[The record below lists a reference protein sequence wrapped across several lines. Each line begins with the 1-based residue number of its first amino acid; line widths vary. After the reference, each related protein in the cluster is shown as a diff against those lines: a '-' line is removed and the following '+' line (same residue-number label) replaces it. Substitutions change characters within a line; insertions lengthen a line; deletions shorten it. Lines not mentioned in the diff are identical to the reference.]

1 MISVKIS
8 SLLNSTETLQKLANM
23 KLKAKLSWQVSRLL
37 KEAEREI
44 QEFNEARLA
53 LINKYG
59 EKDENGELVTDE
71 KSNCKIDNEFV
82 KEFSNELEE
91 LVSAEVELNASKID
105 INKLEELDFTP
116 SEMIDLEPFIEMEE

>member
-23 KLKAKLSWQVSRLL
+23 KLKAKLSWQVSRIL
-37 KEAEREI
+37 KEAEKEI

-71 KSNCKIDNEFV
+71 KNNCKIDNQFV
-82 KEFSNELEE
+82 KEFGSELEE
-91 LVSAEVELNASKID
+91 LVGAEVELNASKID
-105 INKLEELDFTP
+105 MNKLEELDFTP

>member
-37 KEAEREI
+37 KEAEKEI

-71 KSNCKIDNEFV
+71 KNNCKIDNKFV
-82 KEFSNELEE
+82 KEFGSELEE
-91 LVSAEVELNASKID
+91 LVGAEVELNASKID
-105 INKLEELDFTP
+105 MNKLEELDFTP